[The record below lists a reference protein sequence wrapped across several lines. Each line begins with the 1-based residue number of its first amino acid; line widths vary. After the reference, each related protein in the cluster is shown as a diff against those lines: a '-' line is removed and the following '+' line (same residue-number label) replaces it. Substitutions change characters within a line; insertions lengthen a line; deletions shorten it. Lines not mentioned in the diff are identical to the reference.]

1 MNTVEIRIK
10 SLRAIAKQSDEV
22 VARSPPSNIGGRRG
36 NLIFFIEVRD
46 CHAHCH
52 SLAMTAT
59 LSVLI
64 RVHSW
69 LNKFMVKKFL
79 AALQFLTIIPIPR
92 GIRIEKQ
99 DSAGSLI
106 FFPLVG
112 LFMGGAL
119 LLMEISLNKFV
130 SPLILNLLLLLVWV
144 GITGAL
150 HLDGLADTVDGFSGG
165 RNKEEILKIMTD
177 SCIGAKGAAALILF
191 LGAKFLFLCQLPFT
205 FRNYALL
212 FTPALGRWAMVLA
225 MTFSSYAKKE
235 GLGRIFVE
243 GNDKKEALI
252 TSLLMILLGLLL
264 FKSFFIYLLFGILLI
279 TFLLL
284 TIFKRRIRG
293 ITGDNLGAIN
303 EIIEVVTLLI
313 ICLL

>member
-1 MNTVEIRIK
+1 
-10 SLRAIAKQSDEV
+10 
-22 VARSPPSNIGGRRG
+22 
-36 NLIFFIEVRD
+36 
-46 CHAHCH
+46 
-52 SLAMTAT
+52 MTAT

-119 LLMEISLNKFV
+119 LLMEISLSKFV

-303 EIIEVVTLLI
+303 EIIEVVALLI
-313 ICLL
+313 IILGNSS